1 MSTATGWRVVVGN
14 DEAGVEYKNALK
26 ALLEAD
32 PRVASVQD
40 IGVGANDSTAYPHVA
55 VEAARKV
62 AEGDA
67 DRALL
72 ICGTGLGVA
81 IAANK
86 VPGIRAVTAHDS
98 YSVERSVLSNNA
110 QVLALGGARV
120 ALADVSA
127 EVAQKNYE
135 RLLAESDE
143 FVAAGLFP
151 EGSTAIL
158 KENLWAAKDIEEAV
172 ADADFIEEAVPEV
185 IAIKHQ
191 TLARISAAARPD
203 AIIGS
208 NTSTISIAE
217 LSEPVTNPGR
227 FLGVHF
233 SNPSPFI
240 PGVEIIP
247 HAGTSAATIGTVRE
261 LVHAAGKQTA
271 VVKDVTGFVLNRLQY
286 ALFHEAAQLVEQQI
300 ATAEDIDTLV
310 RTTFGFRLPFFG
322 PFAIADMAG
331 LDVYNFCYKSLQTE
345 FPERFATPKVLSDL
359 VDAGKLGTK
368 TGAGF
373 LNVPAERTPELIAY
387 RNKAYV
393 AMQKLIDELGPAPIS

>member
-1 MSTATGWRVVVGN
+1 MTESTSSA
-14 DEAGVEYKNALK
+14 AG
-26 ALLEAD
+26 D
-32 PRVASVQD
+32 GS
-40 IGVGANDSTAYPHVA
+40 
-55 VEAARKV
+55 AARK
-62 AEGDA
+62 
-67 DRALL
+67 
-72 ICGTGLGVA
+72 
-81 IAANK
+81 IA
-86 VPGIRAVTAHDS
+86 VVGSGYMGGGI
-98 YSVERSVLSNNA
+98 A

-127 EVAQKNYE
+127 EIAQKNYD
-135 RLLAESDE
+135 RLLVESDE

-158 KENLWAAKDIEEAV
+158 KANLWAAKDIEEAV
-172 ADADFIEEAVPEV
+172 VDADFIEEAVPEV
-185 IAIKHQ
+185 LDIKHQ

-203 AIIGS
+203 ALIGS
-208 NTSTISIAE
+208 NTSTISIADLAE
-217 LSEPVTNPGR
+217 AVVGPER

-247 HAGTSAATIGTVRE
+247 HAGTTPETVAASRE

-286 ALFHEAAQLVEQQI
+286 ALFHEAAQLVEQGI
-300 ATAEDIDTLV
+300 ATADDVDTLV

-331 LDVYNFCYKSLQTE
+331 LDVYNFCYKSLQTG
-345 FPERFATPKVLSDL
+345 FPERFATPKILSDL
-359 VDAGKLGTK
+359 VEAGKLGTK

-373 LNVPAERTPELIAY
+373 LSVPAERTPELIAY

-393 AMQKLIDELGPAPIS
+393 AMQKLLDELGPAPIN